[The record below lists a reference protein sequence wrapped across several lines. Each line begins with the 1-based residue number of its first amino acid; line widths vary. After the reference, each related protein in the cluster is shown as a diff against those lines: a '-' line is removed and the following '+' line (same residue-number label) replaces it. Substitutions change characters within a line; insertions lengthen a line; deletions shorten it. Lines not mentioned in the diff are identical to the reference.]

1 MMCAVTAEVDART
14 NVVVRRY
21 VQYVLDQVVVFVL
34 ALLVLLATL
43 GITVLLAQLGVPAGK
58 WVLYVPF
65 GCWIATLFGSGLY
78 FEIWY
83 PRQMGG
89 VTPAMRWLGL
99 RIVLLRGGAP
109 SLKEYFLRWLM
120 MVVDGL
126 LLGLVGAVLIAV
138 TTRHQRLGDMV
149 AGTIVVRSPAVP
161 STVSSAVPSTVET
174 EVR

>member
-1 MMCAVTAEVDART
+1 MTAEVDVRT

-21 VQYVLDQVVVFVL
+21 VQYALDRVLVFVL
-34 ALLVLLATL
+34 GLLVFLASFGIMLLL
-43 GITVLLAQLGVPAGK
+43 VQIGVPGGK
-58 WVLYVPF
+58 WALYVPF
-65 GCWIATLFGSGLY
+65 GALVATLLFGGLY

-99 RIVLLRGGAP
+99 RMVLLRGGEP

-138 TTRHQRLGDMV
+138 TARHQRLGDMV
-149 AGTIVVRSPAVP
+149 AGTLVIRS
-161 STVSSAVPSTVET
+161 STVESQ
-174 EVR
+174 VS